1 MKRVLA
7 IDGGGMH
14 GIIAAA
20 VLRHIEDRCGMPVHR
35 LFDLVTGTSTGGI
48 IALGLC
54 KPEPLT
60 AAEVLTLYT
69 EHGRE
74 IFPRAGRWTRSLFG
88 PKYPAAPL
96 ERMLRAYLG
105 NRLVSDCPTPCM
117 VTAYDIE
124 QRETRFIKSW
134 RQESMPL
141 WAAARATSAAP
152 TFFPPYGSLID
163 GGVFINNP
171 ALSAYAAARRMWP
184 DEKQLVVSIGT
195 GGMTR
200 PIDPSAARRF
210 GIFGWSKRLLSI
222 MMDGQAAAVEY
233 QLNQFPLADHRRLQ
247 APLVG
252 ASDDAEDARPKQIE
266 GLLSVAATLIE
277 RADREID
284 TLCDELLG
292 AARNVEVLRPAA

>member
-1 MKRVLA
+1 
-7 IDGGGMH
+7 MH

-20 VLRHIEDRCGMPVHR
+20 ILRHIEDRCGVGVHR
-35 LFDLVTGTSTGGI
+35 LFDLVAGTSTGGI

-69 EHGRE
+69 EHGSE
-74 IFPRAGRWTRSLFG
+74 IFPRRNRWARSLFG
-88 PKYPAAPL
+88 PKYHPAPL
-96 ERMLRAYLG
+96 ERMLRTYLG
-105 NRLVSDCPTPCM
+105 DRSVSDCETPCI

-124 QRETRFIKSW
+124 KRETRFIKSW
-134 RQESMPL
+134 RGDEMPL

-184 DEKQLVVSIGT
+184 DETQLVVSIGT

-200 PIDPSAARRF
+200 SIDPVRARRF
-210 GIFGWSKRLLSI
+210 GVFGWSKRLLSI

-233 QLNQFPLADHRRLQ
+233 QLDQFPLADHRRIQ
-247 APLVG
+247 APLTG
-252 ASDDAEDARPKQIE
+252 ASDDVDDARPKQIE
-266 GLLSVAATLIE
+266 GLLNIAATVVE
-277 RADREID
+277 RARGEID
-284 TLCDELLG
+284 TLCEELLG
-292 AARNVEVLRPAA
+292 VENDVNIEGLRVAA